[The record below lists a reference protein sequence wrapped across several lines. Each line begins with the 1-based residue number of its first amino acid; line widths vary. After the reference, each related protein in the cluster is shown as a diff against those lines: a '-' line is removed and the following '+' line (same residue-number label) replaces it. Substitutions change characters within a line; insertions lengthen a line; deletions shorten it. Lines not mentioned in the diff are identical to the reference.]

1 MKISIN
7 FCGIYP
13 GLITANETIGGCEV
27 IGAEFITCKDDLTK
41 RANMRSDIED
51 SMVDIRLEFENEEDD
66 CDIYEDRYRFIYDFI
81 NILAEEGITFDQFV
95 VTCNLLDD
103 GRHSYHILASVLDEG
118 GCNID
123 LRNIENVCQNAGEV
137 FVVIDELC
145 DHSVTVIGDNV
156 PVTKMVLNPM
166 PMKMNLYAGHNP
178 LCHELVLPYRSAI
191 LADLK
196 QKLLG

>member
-1 MKISIN
+1 
-7 FCGIYP
+7 
-13 GLITANETIGGCEV
+13 
-27 IGAEFITCKDDLTK
+27 
-41 RANMRSDIED
+41 
-51 SMVDIRLEFENEEDD
+51 MVDIRLEFENEEDD
-66 CDIYEDRYRFIYDFI
+66 CDIYEDRYSFIYDFI

-156 PVTKMVLNPM
+156 PVTKMVLNPI

>member
-1 MKISIN
+1 MKISFS

-13 GLITANETIGGCEV
+13 GLITANETIGCCEV
-27 IGAEFITCKDDLTK
+27 LGAEFITCKNDLTK
-41 RANMRSDIED
+41 RENMRSDIED
-51 SMVDIRLEFENEEDD
+51 SMVDIRLEFENEDDD
-66 CDIYEDRYRFIYDFI
+66 CDIYDDRYRYIYDFV

-118 GCNID
+118 GYIID
-123 LRNIENVCQNAGEV
+123 LRNIENVCQSAGEV
-137 FVVIDELC
+137 FVVINELC
-145 DHSVTVIGDNV
+145 DRSVTVIGDNV
-156 PVTKMVLNPM
+156 AVTDMVLNPI
-166 PMKMNLYAGHNP
+166 PRNMNLYAGHNP

-196 QKLLG
+196 QKLFG

>member
-27 IGAEFITCKDDLTK
+27 IGAEFVTCKNDLTK

-51 SMVDIRLEFENEEDD
+51 SMVDIRLEFENEDDD
-66 CDIYEDRYRFIYDFI
+66 CDIYEDRHRFIYDFV
-81 NILAEEGITFDQFV
+81 NVLAEEGITFDQFV
-95 VTCNLLDD
+95 ITCNLLDD

-118 GCNID
+118 GYNID
-123 LRNIENVCQNAGEV
+123 LRNIGQICQYAGDV
-137 FVVIDELC
+137 FIVVDELC
-145 DHSVTVIGDNV
+145 DRSVTVDGVNAADSN
-156 PVTKMVLNPM
+156 MVLNPY
-166 PMKMNLYAGHNP
+166 PSKMNLYAGHNP

-196 QKLLG
+196 QKLFG

>member
-1 MKISIN
+1 MKISFS

-13 GLITANETIGGCEV
+13 GLITANETTGCCEV
-27 IGAEFITCKDDLTK
+27 LGAEFITCKNDLTK
-41 RANMRSDIED
+41 RENMRSDIED
-51 SMVDIRLEFENEEDD
+51 SMVDIRLEFENEDDD
-66 CDIYEDRYRFIYDFI
+66 CDIYDDRYRYIYDFV

-118 GCNID
+118 GYIID
-123 LRNIENVCQNAGEV
+123 LRNIENVCQSAGEV
-137 FVVIDELC
+137 FVVINELC
-145 DHSVTVIGDNV
+145 DRSVTVIGDNV
-156 PVTKMVLNPM
+156 AVTDMVLNPI
-166 PMKMNLYAGHNP
+166 PRNMNLYAGHNP

-196 QKLLG
+196 QKLFG

>member
-1 MKISIN
+1 MQK
-7 FCGIYP
+7 
-13 GLITANETIGGCEV
+13 
-27 IGAEFITCKDDLTK
+27 
-41 RANMRSDIED
+41 
-51 SMVDIRLEFENEEDD
+51 
-66 CDIYEDRYRFIYDFI
+66 
-81 NILAEEGITFDQFV
+81 
-95 VTCNLLDD
+95 
-103 GRHSYHILASVLDEG
+103 
-118 GCNID
+118 
-123 LRNIENVCQNAGEV
+123 RNIENVCQNAGEV